1 MRRLFILE
9 DGSAYGARTRAQRC
23 ARRAETR
30 GQNRRPGDLADD
42 REDLRGARLQDQEN
56 PRRRRLHCR
65 HDRRER
71 GSPPRGVTGTLGAG
85 EKILGP
91 DGFTPFP
98 ALLEAGRAAEGVTVS
113 VAESPTGRLDKTGTR
128 FATSFAAAV
137 GASTEP
143 YSVAAAQATDDLV
156 AAIAH
161 SNGTRESVIAELHAL
176 PTIGGILGDFRFD
189 RNGDTTAGVV
199 TIYRIHHGRPV
210 IWRIIRPP
218 SK

>member
-1 MRRLFILE
+1 VIDENGVPLLQ
-9 DGSAYGARTRAQRC
+9 A
-23 ARRAETR
+23 
-30 GQNRRPGDLADD
+30 
-42 REDLRGARLQDQEN
+42 LR
-56 PRRRRLHCR
+56 
-65 HDRRER
+65 
-71 GSPPRGVTGTLGAG
+71 STLGAG
-85 EKILGP
+85 EAIIGP

-113 VAESPTGRLDKTGTR
+113 VAENPTNRLDRTGKQ

-143 YSVAAAQATDDLV
+143 YSVAAAQATDNLV

-161 SNGTRESVIAELHAL
+161 SNGTRKSVLSELHAL
-176 PTIGGILGDFRFD
+176 PTIGGVLGDFRFD